1 MTKEECEKVL
11 KALYDENGEMDD
23 YASAFSF
30 DDDYIPQCVYE
41 TAREHCYDTLKQLIH
56 EHFDNPPL
64 SFDDLK
70 AGMWVWDNKNK
81 LYVQVDND
89 FNEGNGFIIIRYH
102 EDSYK
107 SNCERVQFKENRF
120 YRRQKEG

>member
-1 MTKEECEKVL
+1 MTKEECEKAL
-11 KALYDENGEMDD
+11 KALYDENGEMDE

-70 AGMWVWDNKNK
+70 AGMWVWD
-81 LYVQVDND
+81 D
-89 FNEGNGFIIIRYH
+89 FWKKYRRIIRINK
-102 EDSYK
+102 DQK
-107 SNCERVQFKENRF
+107 SAGFEMWSMKMCSTNWVDFEENRF